1 MTGRRWGIPQVTTS
15 RRSFGPSTTR
25 MRPRNRASMVA
36 PIIATISCIPKRPSL
51 RTWST
56 SRAGVCPSM
65 QMPSRQVVFST
76 HPCFVS
82 HRPCRENLELT
93 TGSVNPPLGQRIDAD
108 SCVERIGNQVYH
120 GNGEMGVGPGSILIA
135 PPPPPPFTSRSTAA
149 HDPPCLNESS
159 WRTEDTYCTLKLCL
173 SCSCIGPNVLYPKS
187 CILVSH
193 HQHCMTPDPLQR
205 DVQSSSMA
213 CMALHSNKPTVVAGS
228 HVDKQ
233 ACTGGVLCALFARIH
248 GMRVCIVQYVVNG
261 KARRVFIRA

>member
-1 MTGRRWGIPQVTTS
+1 MHAMTGRRWGIPQVTTS

-36 PIIATISCIPKRPSL
+36 PIIATISCTPQHPSL

-76 HPCFVS
+76 LPCFVP
-82 HRPCRENLELT
+82 HRPCEKNLELI

-108 SCVERIGNQVYH
+108 SRAERIGNQVYH

-135 PPPPPPFTSRSTAA
+135 PPPAPFASRSSAA

-159 WRTEDTYCTLKLCL
+159 WRTEDTYCTLNNFLCGAVAL
-173 SCSCIGPNVLYPKS
+173 ARRCCIRNLVSCIPSSTLYDPGPAAKRRAVAIHGVYGFAL
-187 CILVSH
+187 
-193 HQHCMTPDPLQR
+193 
-205 DVQSSSMA
+205 VQSNGCRWTPRRQAGMYGG
-213 CMALHSNKPTVVAGS
+213 ALRTI
-228 HVDKQ
+228 
-233 ACTGGVLCALFARIH
+233 CTDTRDASVYRSIPC
-248 GMRVCIVQYVVNG
+248 QW
-261 KARRVFIRA
+261 